1 MDARTSTNGNKVP
14 RLALRPKEAAEAL
27 GISPRKMA
35 DMIAMDEIR
44 SVKFGW
50 ARLIPMDAIEEVL
63 KART

>member
-1 MDARTSTNGNKVP
+1 MTPQATPSGNKVP
-14 RLALRPKEAAEAL
+14 RHALRPKEAAESL
-27 GISPRKMA
+27 GNSKRKMA
-35 DMIAMDEIR
+35 DMIAKDEIR